1 METIK
6 TNDRYFEKPSAVEIS
21 HAFDLL
27 IQSYTEQDKNKCQNL
42 LGEAVALY
50 SAWFGVLPT
59 FGIPK
64 QPRIEK
70 AEIAF
75 TEKPDWKTPS
85 GLFTLSDTET
95 IITYPWGNKSL
106 SMDLNIISSDG
117 LFLVN
122 FKTFEF
128 NSRTNS
134 WTIVAYEN
142 TQITKDKILLP
153 NPKKSMIEG
162 FSITDEKLKT
172 LI

>member
-6 TNDRYFEKPSAVEIS
+6 TNDRYFEKPSVVEMN

-27 IQSYTEQDKNKCQNL
+27 TQSYTEQDKNKRQNL

-75 TEKPDWKTPS
+75 TEKTEWKTPS
-85 GLFTLSDTET
+85 GLFTLLDTET
-95 IITYPWGNKSL
+95 VITYPWGNKSL

-117 LFLVN
+117 LALVN

-128 NSRTNS
+128 DSGTNS

-142 TQITKDKILLP
+142 TQITKDQILLTV
-153 NPKKSMIEG
+153 PKRSTIEG
-162 FSITDEKLKT
+162 FSIREEKLRP
-172 LI
+172 LV